1 MRNEESNT
9 MYMVYVVKKNY
20 IVSVNYLIILRC

>member
-20 IVSVNYLIILRC
+20 IVSVNCLILFCC